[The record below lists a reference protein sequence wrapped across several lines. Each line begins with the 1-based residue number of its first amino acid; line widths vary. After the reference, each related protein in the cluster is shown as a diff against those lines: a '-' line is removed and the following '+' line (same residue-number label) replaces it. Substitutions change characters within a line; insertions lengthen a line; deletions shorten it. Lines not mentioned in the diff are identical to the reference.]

1 MKDKFNYS
9 MNRRER
15 MQRISG
21 EDLAKNLEKIGFKI
35 AVMSGK
41 GGVGKSTISALL
53 AVHYARKGK
62 KVGIFDTDFLGPSIP
77 KLFSLEKE
85 RLVIVGGKLEP
96 ILTTKYGI
104 KVISIQLLLPSPDT
118 PVIWRGPLIAG
129 MIRELLG
136 RTNWDELDYLIIDL
150 PPGTS
155 DAPLTILQDLKPNGI
170 VIVTTPQD
178 LATQIVEKSIRMAE
192 ELKAPI
198 LGIVEN
204 MSYFIC
210 PKCGE
215 KSHIFGKGKSEL
227 LYRKYRLEF
236 ITQIP
241 LDSELLNLS
250 ERGRIEE
257 FEKDYFEFFP
267 Y

>member
-1 MKDKFNYS
+1 
-9 MNRRER
+9 
-15 MQRISG
+15 MQRISD
-21 EDLAKNLEKIGFKI
+21 EELSRNLQKVKFKI

-41 GGVGKSTISALL
+41 GGVGKSTVSALL
-53 AVHYARKGK
+53 AVHYAKKGK
-62 KVGIFDTDFLGPSIP
+62 KVGIFDADFLGPSIP
-77 KLFSLEKE
+77 KLFSLEKS
-85 RLVIVGGKLEP
+85 RLSVVGDKLEP
-96 ILTTKYGI
+96 VLSTKYGI
-104 KVISIQLLLPSPDT
+104 KVVSIQSLLPSPDT

-150 PPGTS
+150 PPGTG
-155 DAPLTILQDLKPNGI
+155 DAPLTILQDVKPNGI
-170 VIVTTPQD
+170 LVVTTPQD
-178 LATQIVEKSIRMAE
+178 LAVAIVEKSIKMAE
-192 ELKAPI
+192 ELKSAV

-215 KSHIFGKGKSEL
+215 KSFVFGKGKAEI
-227 LYRKYRLEF
+227 LYRKYRLDF

-241 LDSELLNLS
+241 IDSELLKLS
-250 ERGRIEE
+250 ELGKIEN
-257 FEKDYFEFFP
+257 FDTDYFEFFP

>member
-1 MKDKFNYS
+1 
-9 MNRRER
+9 
-15 MQRISG
+15 MQRISD
-21 EDLAKNLEKIGFKI
+21 EELSRNLQKVKFKI

-41 GGVGKSTISALL
+41 GGVGKSTVSALL
-53 AVHYARKGK
+53 AVHYAKKGK
-62 KVGIFDTDFLGPSIP
+62 KVGIFDADFLGPSIP
-77 KLFSLEKE
+77 KLFSLEKS
-85 RLVIVGGKLEP
+85 RLSVVGDKLEP
-96 ILTTKYGI
+96 VLSTKYGI
-104 KVISIQLLLPSPDT
+104 KVVSIQSLLPSPDA

-150 PPGTS
+150 PPGTG
-155 DAPLTILQDLKPNGI
+155 DAPLTILQDVKPNGI
-170 VIVTTPQD
+170 LVVTTPQD
-178 LATQIVEKSIRMAE
+178 LAVAIVEKSIKMAE
-192 ELKAPI
+192 ELKSAV

-215 KSHIFGKGKSEL
+215 KSFVFGKGKAEI
-227 LYRKYRLEF
+227 LYRKYRLDF

-241 LDSELLNLS
+241 IDSELLKLS
-250 ERGRIEE
+250 ELGKIEN
-257 FEKDYFEFFP
+257 FDTDYFEFFP

>member
-1 MKDKFNYS
+1 
-9 MNRRER
+9 

-21 EDLAKNLEKIGFKI
+21 EELSRNLQKVKFKI

-41 GGVGKSTISALL
+41 GGVGKSTVSALL
-53 AVHYARKGK
+53 AVHYAKKGK
-62 KVGIFDTDFLGPSIP
+62 KVGIFDADFLGPSIP
-77 KLFSLEKE
+77 KLFSLEKS
-85 RLVIVGGKLEP
+85 RLSVVGDKLEP
-96 ILTTKYGI
+96 VLSTKYGI
-104 KVISIQLLLPSPDT
+104 KVVSIQSLLPSPDT

-150 PPGTS
+150 PPGTG
-155 DAPLTILQDLKPNGI
+155 DAPLTILQDVKPNGI
-170 VIVTTPQD
+170 LVVTTPQD
-178 LATQIVEKSIRMAE
+178 LAVAIVEKSIKMAE
-192 ELKAPI
+192 ELKSAV

-215 KSHIFGKGKSEL
+215 KSFVFGKGKAEI
-227 LYRKYRLEF
+227 LYRKYRLDF

-241 LDSELLNLS
+241 IDSELLKLS
-250 ERGRIEE
+250 ELGKIEN
-257 FEKDYFEFFP
+257 FDTDYFEFFP

>member
-1 MKDKFNYS
+1 
-9 MNRRER
+9 

-21 EDLAKNLEKIGFKI
+21 EELSRNLQKVKFKI

-41 GGVGKSTISALL
+41 GGVGKSTVSALL
-53 AVHYARKGK
+53 AVHYAKKGK
-62 KVGIFDTDFLGPSIP
+62 KVGIFDADFLGPSIP
-77 KLFSLEKE
+77 KLFSLEKS
-85 RLVIVGGKLEP
+85 RLSVVGDKLEP
-96 ILTTKYGI
+96 VLSTKYGI
-104 KVISIQLLLPSPDT
+104 KVVSIQSLLPSPDA

-150 PPGTS
+150 PPGTG
-155 DAPLTILQDLKPNGI
+155 DAPLTILQDVKPNGI
-170 VIVTTPQD
+170 LVVTTPQD
-178 LATQIVEKSIRMAE
+178 LAVAIVEKSIKMAE
-192 ELKAPI
+192 ELKSAV

-215 KSHIFGKGKSEL
+215 KSFVFGKGKAEI
-227 LYRKYRLEF
+227 LYRKYRLDF

-241 LDSELLNLS
+241 IDSELLKLS
-250 ERGRIEE
+250 ELGKIEN
-257 FEKDYFEFFP
+257 FDTDYFEFFP

>member
-1 MKDKFNYS
+1 
-9 MNRRER
+9 
-15 MQRISG
+15 MQRISD
-21 EDLAKNLEKIGFKI
+21 EELSRNLQKVKFKI

-41 GGVGKSTISALL
+41 GGVGKSTVSALL
-53 AVHYARKGK
+53 AVHYAKKGK
-62 KVGIFDTDFLGPSIP
+62 KVGIFDADFLGPSIP
-77 KLFSLEKE
+77 KLFSLEKS
-85 RLVIVGGKLEP
+85 RLSVVGDKLEP
-96 ILTTKYGI
+96 VLSTKYGI
-104 KVISIQLLLPSPDT
+104 KIVSIQSLLPSPDA

-150 PPGTS
+150 PPGTG
-155 DAPLTILQDLKPNGI
+155 DAPLTILQDVKPNGI
-170 VIVTTPQD
+170 LVVTTPQD
-178 LATQIVEKSIRMAE
+178 LAVAIVEKSIKMAE
-192 ELKAPI
+192 ELKSAV

-215 KSHIFGKGKSEL
+215 KSFVFGKGKAEI
-227 LYRKYRLEF
+227 LYRKYRLDF

-241 LDSELLNLS
+241 IDSELLKLS
-250 ERGRIEE
+250 ELGKIEN
-257 FEKDYFEFFP
+257 FDTDYFEFFP

>member
-1 MKDKFNYS
+1 
-9 MNRRER
+9 
-15 MQRISG
+15 MQRISD
-21 EDLAKNLEKIGFKI
+21 EELAKNLEKVKFKI

-53 AVHYARKGK
+53 AVHYAKTGK
-62 KVGIFDTDFLGPSIP
+62 KVGIFDADFLGPSIP
-77 KLFSLEKE
+77 KLFSLEKD
-85 RLVIVGGKLEP
+85 RLSVVGGKLEP
-96 ILTTKYGI
+96 NLSAKYNI
-104 KVISIQLLLPSPDT
+104 KIVSIQSLLPSPEV

-129 MIRELLG
+129 MIRELIG

-150 PPGTS
+150 PPGTG
-155 DAPLTILQDLKPNGI
+155 DAPLTILQDVKPNGI
-170 VIVTTPQD
+170 VVVTTPQE
-178 LATQIVEKSIRMAE
+178 LATAIVEKSIRMAE
-192 ELKAPI
+192 ELKSAV

-204 MSYFIC
+204 MSYFVC

-215 KSHIFGKGKSEL
+215 KSFIFGKGRSEM

-241 LDSELLNLS
+241 IDIELLQLSEL
-250 ERGRIEE
+250 GRIED
-257 FEKDYFEFFP
+257 FETDYFEFFP

>member
-1 MKDKFNYS
+1 
-9 MNRRER
+9 

-21 EDLAKNLEKIGFKI
+21 EELSRNLQKVKFKI

-41 GGVGKSTISALL
+41 GGVGKSTVSALL
-53 AVHYARKGK
+53 AVHYAKKGK
-62 KVGIFDTDFLGPSIP
+62 KVGIFDADFLGPSIP
-77 KLFSLEKE
+77 KLFSLEKS
-85 RLVIVGGKLEP
+85 RLSVVGDKLEP
-96 ILTTKYGI
+96 ILSTKYGI
-104 KVISIQLLLPSPDT
+104 KVVSIQSLLPSPDA

-150 PPGTS
+150 PPGTG
-155 DAPLTILQDLKPNGI
+155 DAPLTILQDVKPNGI
-170 VIVTTPQD
+170 LVVTTPQD
-178 LATQIVEKSIRMAE
+178 LAVAIVEKSIKMAE
-192 ELKAPI
+192 ELKSAV

-215 KSHIFGKGKSEL
+215 KSFVFGKGKAEI
-227 LYRKYRLEF
+227 LYRKYRLDF

-241 LDSELLNLS
+241 IDSELLKLS
-250 ERGRIEE
+250 ELGKIEN
-257 FEKDYFEFFP
+257 FDTDYFEFFP